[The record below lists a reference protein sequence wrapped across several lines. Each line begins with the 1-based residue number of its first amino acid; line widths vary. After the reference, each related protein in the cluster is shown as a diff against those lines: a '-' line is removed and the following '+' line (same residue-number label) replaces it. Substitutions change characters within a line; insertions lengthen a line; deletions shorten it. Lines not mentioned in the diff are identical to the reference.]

1 MEYSITGLLYDIL
14 FAVVLI
20 LTAVYGWKQGFVSSL
35 TLLIGSVA
43 GIFGAAW
50 AAQTFGPVVYN
61 NYVGAS
67 IAEKVSATLAESGG
81 DVTAAVQGMSFLPE
95 AVRNALLNTVA
106 EITGEATPRVMEV
119 LQPIILPLIQ
129 VIIFLVVCILIRW
142 LFRALAWALRGCNGM
157 PLVGGL
163 NRLLGLVLGALS
175 GALNCW
181 LLSLA
186 LWLLSML
193 SDGHIEI
200 LRSAVL
206 GKSAIYSLLAGF
218 NPFVIHY

>member
-20 LTAVYGWKQGFVSSL
+20 LTAVSGWKQGFVSSL

-95 AVRNALLNTVA
+95 AVRNALLNT
-106 EITGEATPRVMEV
+106 
-119 LQPIILPLIQ
+119 
-129 VIIFLVVCILIRW
+129 C
-142 LFRALAWALRGCNGM
+142 
-157 PLVGGL
+157 
-163 NRLLGLVLGALS
+163 LLYTSRCV
-175 GALNCW
+175 
-181 LLSLA
+181 
-186 LWLLSML
+186 
-193 SDGHIEI
+193 
-200 LRSAVL
+200 
-206 GKSAIYSLLAGF
+206 
-218 NPFVIHY
+218 